1 MACYSKMRT
10 TVGGILFHPACEPE
24 ITVTTKVMMWITSN
38 AGKSRAPDASLL
50 VFESCELEIR
60 KVLPTTFA
68 PPKRC

>member
-38 AGKSRAPDASLL
+38 AGKSRAPMLH
-50 VFESCELEIR
+50 C
-60 KVLPTTFA
+60 
-68 PPKRC
+68 